1 MIWSCWLSVD
11 YLLLCFVIAVAVLP
25 YQCPVAPA
33 LFVEKAIFPPLN
45 CFFTFVINQLVIF
58 VDVYFWI
65 IYSVSFIFV
74 SLFLCQYYTALIT
87 VTTCLE
93 IKKADSLHYI
103 IFFQNCL
110 EILVPMSFHL
120 NFKIILSISTKK
132 LSEILIRVPLNLY
145 IDLGRINTF
154 IIFVESFSPQI
165 PMSLHLFRLYW
176 LPLST
181 LSSFQHISTV
191 HVLLG
196 LHLRIFCV

>member
-110 EILVPMSFHL
+110 EILVPVFP
-120 NFKIILSISTKK
+120 FKFQNNLVHIYKKIVWDFDKSSIKP
-132 LSEILIRVPLNLY
+132 V
-145 IDLGRINTF
+145 
-154 IIFVESFSPQI
+154 
-165 PMSLHLFRLYW
+165 YW
-176 LPLST
+176 
-181 LSSFQHISTV
+181 F
-191 HVLLG
+191 G
-196 LHLRIFCV
+196 KN